1 MENFLKKLATNS
13 LNMAVEEYELM
24 RDERGQEWVIDEIQK
39 RCQEK
44 GLAVPNVRSLKES
57 LQKDQTVAARTHSEW
72 QPSEVRSSSLMFVEI
87 TISLCR
93 RDTALI
99 SVLLSDFIIEANR
112 LAQAEGQKAGFL
124 ANVCLSK
131 QSNHIAGGFKI
142 RTAVRIRSENIGS
155 KEMFGGIDGPLASQ
169 RRS

>member
-24 RDERGQEWVIDEIQK
+24 RDEGGQEWVIDEIQK

-72 QPSEVRSSSLMFVEI
+72 QPSQVSTSFFIFVEM
-87 TISLCR
+87 TISLC
-93 RDTALI
+93 DTPLFT
-99 SVLLSDFIIEANR
+99 SRFRPCGPSLLVLLR
-112 LAQAEGQKAGFL
+112 EGEKSCTFL
-124 ANVCLSK
+124 ATFALLNK
-131 QSNHIAGGFKI
+131 AII
-142 RTAVRIRSENIGS
+142 T
-155 KEMFGGIDGPLASQ
+155 SQ
-169 RRS
+169 GHLEQQ